1 MSINLN
7 ITPGS
12 TSTGSGIDVTSV
24 VNQILDA
31 DRAPERLWQTQQ
43 ATLTVQSTAW
53 TGISTTLTSL
63 QSKVNNLK
71 DVFGAI
77 TAMTAVSS
85 QPAILTATAGT
96 SAASGNHVVV
106 VNGLATTSSYYT
118 DPVTSSSTPFG
129 TGTLSLQLG
138 NGTPVD
144 IPVDET
150 NNTLDSLASYI
161 NGAALGVTASVIND
175 ANGARLALVSRTTGL
190 PGDLTITGDVGLTF
204 NKVAGK
210 NASLS
215 VDGVPV
221 SSASNTVS
229 TVLPGVTLNLVTAS
243 EGTEV
248 QLAVGP
254 DVTRAK
260 QAVNDF
266 VSAYNAVI
274 GAVNSEFTVNS
285 STNTAGPLAADG
297 SLRSLQAS
305 LLSDVTYSVAGNNG
319 ITGLASIG
327 VNMNDDGS
335 LTVDDTKLTDVLT
348 SKFSNFQNFFQ
359 SAGPAGFAN
368 HFGTDLY
375 ALTDPS
381 SGLISLSQSEISST
395 QKMLT
400 QQINDF
406 EDRLAV
412 T

>member
-254 DVTRAK
+254 DVTLGKTGR
-260 QAVNDF
+260 QRF
-266 VSAYNAVI
+266 R
-274 GAVNSEFTVNS
+274 EC
-285 STNTAGPLAADG
+285 
-297 SLRSLQAS
+297 LQRGDRRGQFRVHRQ
-305 LLSDVTYSVAGNNG
+305 L
-319 ITGLASIG
+319 
-327 VNMNDDGS
+327 
-335 LTVDDTKLTDVLT
+335 VD
-348 SKFSNFQNFFQ
+348 QHRR
-359 SAGPAGFAN
+359 PAGRRRF
-368 HFGTDLY
+368 
-375 ALTDPS
+375 LT
-381 SGLISLSQSEISST
+381 LIAGE
-395 QKMLT
+395 
-400 QQINDF
+400 
-406 EDRLAV
+406 LAV
-412 T
+412 RCHLLGRRQQRHHGPGLDRCEHER